1 MMFATLEPVPA
12 SSTSCT
18 LNCMAPDMRESES
31 DSPSRKRHR
40 PLRIAI
46 ITMATLLVLL
56 ASTFAITSSMGMN
69 NPIMLGRYL
78 MTPTSEVGKLFPYN
92 SLPTASQTN
101 PFPEAIADLPEK
113 VIWKGKQTS
122 TADALKD
129 SSTNS
134 LIVLCGG
141 KIVNEWF
148 AKPDYR
154 TMRQSSWSTAKSVVG
169 LLVGQLINEGKL
181 TEDTLLVDV
190 LPEFRTDTKFDDIT
204 VQHLLDMSSGIDVS
218 EDYSYFKP
226 FVGVGGLMLT
236 TNLPDYL
243 KADQGMRFTPGEKMD
258 YRSVDTQ
265 YLSMIVTRIEG
276 KSLAEVAHQ
285 RLWEPM
291 GAEDEATWNLD
302 RKGGIEKGFMG
313 LNATPRDFAK
323 IGQLVLDRGKV
334 KGVQVE
340 PEAWIDRLAEPRVE
354 STDGWSYS
362 AQWWHSPGFK
372 EAHDF
377 TAIGVYGQYIY
388 VNPEQAT
395 VIVKLSDY
403 GAEQDE
409 PETVEMFRQMAS
421 NCTG

>member
-1 MMFATLEPVPA
+1 MH
-12 SSTSCT
+12 
-18 LNCMAPDMRESES
+18 ESRS
-31 DSPSRKRHR
+31 DIPNRKQPR

-46 ITMATLLVLL
+46 ITLATLLVLL
-56 ASTFAITSSMGMN
+56 ASTFVITTSMGMN

-78 MTPTSEVGKLFPYN
+78 MTPTSEVGELFPYN
-92 SLPTASQTN
+92 SLPAASQPN
-101 PFPEAIADLPEK
+101 PFPEAITDLPEK
-113 VIWKGKQTS
+113 VTWKGKQTS
-122 TADALKD
+122 TVEALKD
-129 SSTNS
+129 SNTNS

-141 KIVNEWF
+141 TIVNEWF
-148 AKPDYR
+148 AKPEYR
-154 TMRQSSWSTAKSVVG
+154 TMRQSSWSSAKSVVG
-169 LLVGQLINEGKL
+169 LLIGQLIDEGKL
-181 TEDTLLVDV
+181 SEDTLLVDV
-190 LPEFRTDTKFDDIT
+190 LPEFKTGTKFDDIT

-236 TNLPDYL
+236 TILPNYL
-243 KADQGMRFTPGEKMD
+243 KANQGMLFTPGEKMD
-258 YRSVDTQ
+258 YRSVDSQ

-276 KSLAEVAHQ
+276 NGLAEVAHQ
-285 RLWEPM
+285 RLWEPI
-291 GAEDEATWNLD
+291 GAEDAATWNLD
-302 RKGGIEKGFMG
+302 RAGGIEKGFMG

-388 VNPEQAT
+388 VNPEHAT
-395 VIVKLSDY
+395 VIVKFSDY

-409 PETVEMFRQMAS
+409 PETVEMFRQIAVG
-421 NCTG
+421 CRG